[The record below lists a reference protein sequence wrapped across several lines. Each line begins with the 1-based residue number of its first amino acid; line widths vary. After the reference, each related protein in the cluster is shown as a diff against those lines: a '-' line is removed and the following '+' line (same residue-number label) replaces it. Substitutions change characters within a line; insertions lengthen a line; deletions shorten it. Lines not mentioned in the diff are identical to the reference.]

1 MNKEFIRKENKFL
14 YRPEIDGLRAIA
26 VIAVIINHFNKEI
39 LPSGYLGVDIFFVIS
54 GYVITSSLSN
64 KKSEDFWKFITNFFE
79 RRVKRLIPALI
90 PFTIITGILICF
102 FNPEPSISLKTGITS
117 LFGLSNIYLLRLST
131 DYFADS
137 TQLNAF
143 THTWSLDLEEQFY
156 IVFPLLIWF
165 TGFASQKKN
174 GVKNLFLT
182 TFILIVISLVAY
194 IYTYQIDKSAAYFLM
209 PNRFWEMAA
218 GCITFLIFEKKRTF
232 RTKSSSF
239 LKHFFENKFLKVKPF
254 YLSLFILIIFFLP
267 ESSSLVATILI
278 VFITSLLI
286 YSLSK
291 RDKLFNLLTNKFIL
305 HVGKISYSLYLW
317 HWTVLCISRWTFG
330 INLTT
335 APFQILLMYL
345 FAFYSYKYVETPFRN
360 KQWSLS
366 QLQTIFKGFLALFSS
381 SFFLFFL

>member
-1 MNKEFIRKENKFL
+1 L
-14 YRPEIDGLRAIA
+14 
-26 VIAVIINHFNKEI
+26 
-39 LPSGYLGVDIFFVIS
+39 
-54 GYVITSSLSN
+54 
-64 KKSEDFWKFITNFFE
+64 
-79 RRVKRLIPALI
+79 
-90 PFTIITGILICF
+90 F

-291 RDKLFNLLTNKFIL
+291 RDKVFNLLTNKFIL

-317 HWTVLCISRWTFG
+317 HWTVI
-330 INLTT
+330 
-335 APFQILLMYL
+335 
-345 FAFYSYKYVETPFRN
+345 
-360 KQWSLS
+360 
-366 QLQTIFKGFLALFSS
+366 
-381 SFFLFFL
+381 